1 MTTDRPYG
9 CCRLVAALLL
19 LSAGLTPSAAA
30 SEQVVDF
37 ESAVIYVAGD
47 KPNRVEQ
54 WVEKGVV
61 MKLAR
66 EPKTTKAKGRLMF
79 FPHPSSGRK
88 GILNAIATEGIPVQ
102 ATFPKQVSTA
112 TVALWGSTGT
122 PALIEAFDS
131 EGAVVDRAKLESTP
145 DRKGPGE
152 PIPIFTMTVSAK
164 RIAYIQFS
172 GPREGEYLVA
182 DEIRFT
188 PIEDG
193 AEK

>member
-1 MTTDRPYG
+1 MTADRP
-9 CCRLVAALLL
+9 CARHRIVSVLLL
-19 LSAGLTPSAAA
+19 LAAGLNPSAA

-37 ESAVIYVAGD
+37 ESALIYVAGD
-47 KPNRVEQ
+47 KPNRVEE

-61 MKLAR
+61 LKPAR

-88 GILNAIATEGIPVQ
+88 GILNAIATEGIPVR
-102 ATFPKQVSTA
+102 ATFPTPVSSA

-122 PALIEAFDS
+122 PALVEAFDS
-131 EGAVVDRAKLESTP
+131 EGAVVDRVKLESIP
-145 DRKGPGE
+145 GRKAPGE
-152 PIPIFTMTVSAK
+152 PIPIFTMTVRAK
-164 RIAYIQFS
+164 RIAYLQFS

-188 PIEDG
+188 PVEDG
-193 AEK
+193 AGK